1 MTTSERKWKRRQ
13 KLARDIQWFIRK
25 TGASWTQMYKFSG
38 VYYAALRDYFNVRR
52 EINEEHFKKLHYMF
66 DHQDEFLASIVP
78 VEKFCKTCGVSLGF
92 DTQATYCPACK
103 DAKRK
108 AYQAEYRA
116 KNRHVAVD
124 NPPEKKAKAR
134 MTKKEKM
141 MFKGM
146 SENMRKI
153 SAIEVIG
160 RQNNSD
166 YGLYSPI
173 VDGRTVTI

>member
-1 MTTSERKWKRRQ
+1 MTTIERKLKRKQ
-13 KLARDIQWFIRK
+13 KLARDIQKFKRV
-25 TGASWTQMYKFSG
+25 TGATWAQMEKFSG
-38 VYYAALRDYFNVRR
+38 VYYYALRDYFNVRR
-52 EINEEHFKKLHYMF
+52 EINEEHFKKLQYMF
-66 DHQDEFLASIVP
+66 DHKDEFLASIVP

-92 DTQATYCPACK
+92 DTKANYCPACK
-103 DAKRK
+103 DARIK

-116 KNRHVAVD
+116 KNRQFAAD

-134 MTKKEKM
+134 LTKKEKM

-166 YGLYSPI
+166 YGLYSPV